1 MSGTLHRRSAMDAL
15 IPERETLREEIK
27 LSSLPTPQGERRAFI
42 YSAAWAKQQEK
53 GQISTTEN
61 GTRNLDPRSPPEILF
76 QHKSGG
82 GYWCRQAAVWVA
94 SPRIKELKHVV
105 EGQLD
110 IDRQSVL
117 DSRGNRIDETHWP
130 VVRSSW
136 PYYTD
141 KFTVLGASLFSDSL
155 YTMQFKDKRLTIKLA
170 VPRPHNLT
178 VSDLVSIAVAYIGQL
193 QMSGELAVSTFIAVQ
208 TLNISQVRLSIG
220 RRFFEALGIDDDDWT
235 HQIRI
240 AEHDVVVRTD
250 DGNWIEVSGPDNPTL
265 GSLQISDSHL

>member
-15 IPERETLREEIK
+15 IPE
-27 LSSLPTPQGERRAFI
+27 Q
-42 YSAAWAKQQEK
+42 
-53 GQISTTEN
+53 
-61 GTRNLDPRSPPEILF
+61 
-76 QHKSGG
+76 
-82 GYWCRQAAVWVA
+82 
-94 SPRIKELKHVV
+94 
-105 EGQLD
+105 GQLD

-208 TLNISQVRLSIG
+208 TLWIQRPDICVPMQDLLMASARNISQVRLSIG